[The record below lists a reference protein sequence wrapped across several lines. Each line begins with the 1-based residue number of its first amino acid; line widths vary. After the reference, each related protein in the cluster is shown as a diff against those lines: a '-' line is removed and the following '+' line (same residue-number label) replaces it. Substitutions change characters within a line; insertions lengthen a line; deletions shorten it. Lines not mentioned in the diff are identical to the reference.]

1 MNGAWYFEG
10 HPWDEACARLLKKE
24 PAGQIAEV
32 TVQCA
37 CGAQGIPG
45 ALKCWDARL
54 NALLDST
61 VDESRLDTPGAALLM
76 RRYESGAIARLFF
89 DEGEDVSENFEIVSR
104 NALILWRPDSSPQGH
119 MLGKQAAFCDCA
131 QVYSNGLEV
140 L

>member
-1 MNGAWYFEG
+1 M
-10 HPWDEACARLLKKE
+10 
-24 PAGQIAEV
+24 
-32 TVQCA
+32 
-37 CGAQGIPG
+37 
-45 ALKCWDARL
+45 
-54 NALLDST
+54 
-61 VDESRLDTPGAALLM
+61 DESRLDAPGAALLM

>member
-37 CGAQGIPG
+37 
-45 ALKCWDARL
+45 WDARL
-54 NALLDST
+54 SALLGST
-61 VDESRLDTPGAALLM
+61 VDESRLDAPGAALLM

>member
-1 MNGAWYFEG
+1 MRLRRAG
-10 HPWDEACARLLKKE
+10 HPRRAEMLGRPPERLL
-24 PAGQIAEV
+24 G
-32 TVQCA
+32 
-37 CGAQGIPG
+37 
-45 ALKCWDARL
+45 
-54 NALLDST
+54 ST
-61 VDESRLDTPGAALLM
+61 VDESRLDAPGAALLM